1 MGGTDQTDRWMPAAH
16 ALGVIFHHFKS
27 ALDLDDEPAKQKA
40 VIALIDRLASGAIY
54 ASPKG
59 LLLENATLSTDIR
72 RWYSL
77 WCVEA
82 DGRRTQH
89 DPDSVNDGSDVVIPV
104 EFWRPF
110 QRGDDRA
117 LADWDAGDFRLDD
130 VRDSDCTWSGR
141 VRDVHFDRLE
151 LPSAWLSKAHDQTA
165 APDALKG
172 TLPASATNSDRQHEA
187 AAHAAA
193 EFVRDTRCSLA
204 AALRQVRHL
213 VEENNRNEESID
225 RAIRRSYRL
234 MYDRGGFP
242 VKN

>member
-1 MGGTDQTDRWMPAAH
+1 MPAAH
-16 ALGVIFHHFKS
+16 ALGVISHHFKA
-27 ALDLDDEPAKQKA
+27 ALDLDDESAKEKA

-59 LLLENATLSTDIR
+59 LLLEHATLSTDIG

-82 DGRRTQH
+82 DGRRTKHQ
-89 DPDSVNDGSDVVIPV
+89 PDLVNDGSDVVIPI

-110 QRGDDRA
+110 QRGDDRV

-130 VRDSDCTWSGR
+130 VRDSDGTWSGR
-141 VRDVHFDRLE
+141 VRDVHLDRLE
-151 LPSAWLSKAHDQTA
+151 LPSAWLAEPHDQTSE
-165 APDALKG
+165 PDALKG
-172 TLPASATNSDRQHEA
+172 TLPASATNSDRLHEV

-193 EFVRDTRCSLA
+193 EVVRETRCSLA
-204 AALRQVRHL
+204 KAIRQIRHL
-213 VEENNRNEESID
+213 ADPKPRAEDSID

-234 MYDRGGFP
+234 MYDGHGFP
-242 VKN
+242 IKN